1 MDAYLGL
8 ALLVAGQEAIA
19 HTRLK
24 TSGHGR
30 PVFAQSRHR
39 SLVELFT
46 FSRIL
51 LRRDNFP
58 PGFSPGSLEEA
69 WSGF

>member
-1 MDAYLGL
+1 MGL
-8 ALLVAGQEAIA
+8 AVLAAGQEAVA
-19 HTRLK
+19 HTHLK
-24 TSGHGR
+24 TSGGGEL
-30 PVFAQSRHR
+30 VFAQSRHC

-51 LRRDNFP
+51 LRGDDFP

-69 WSGF
+69 CLGF